1 MYKTQF
7 YDAEF
12 KAEIDSRHRRPSLPP
27 QNVCWQPM
35 RVGSFKLN
43 VDVAL
48 DLKDGS
54 RGVGILVC
62 DSNSNLLRAVA
73 IVAPGMLSVLATVL
87 YAMKVGMSFAI
98 DASCVPLVLE
108 SDSMNDVQLVQK

>member
-1 MYKTQF
+1 MYKTQI

-12 KAEIDSRHRRPSLPP
+12 KAEIDSRHRRPSLPS

-35 RVGSFKLN
+35 WVGSFKLN
-43 VDVAL
+43 VDVAV
-48 DLKDGS
+48 DVKDGC

-73 IVAPGMLSVLATVL
+73 IVAPGMVSVLATEL
-87 YAMKVGMSFAI
+87 YVMKVGMSYAI
-98 DASCVPLVLE
+98 DASCVPLVHE
-108 SDSMNDVQLVQK
+108 SDCMNDVQLVQK